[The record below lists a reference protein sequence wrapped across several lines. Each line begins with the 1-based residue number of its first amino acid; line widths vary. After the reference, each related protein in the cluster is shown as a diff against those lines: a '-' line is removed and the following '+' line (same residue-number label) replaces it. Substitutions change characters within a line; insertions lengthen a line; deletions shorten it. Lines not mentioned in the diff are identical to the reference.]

1 MYKWFNRVTLD
12 LPYSSQFSFASIF
25 WPGRFSRN
33 HFFLDNAILRR
44 VTFNFFLLNSG
55 LQNNSYSSRHSA
67 PHQER
72 PEIRRNAGLDWK
84 GFAERIWSLF
94 ARVKGIRW
102 TSWGTQ
108 SGEPLFFL
116 CGRFAFNTFW
126 TLFRRIAFF
135 IFPIFNN
142 CHTLILYSYLRLAT
156 NSLDVPVLVSSFCL
170 FAPVSWWCRCYLLF
184 FLSLL
189 YFWYFI
195 SRNELHFI
203 NLCCSR

>member
-1 MYKWFNRVTLD
+1 M
-12 LPYSSQFSFASIF
+12 
-25 WPGRFSRN
+25 
-33 HFFLDNAILRR
+33 
-44 VTFNFFLLNSG
+44 LNSG

-126 TLFRRIAFF
+126 NLFRRIAFF

-156 NSLDVPVLVSSFCL
+156 NSLDAPVLVSSFCL
-170 FAPVSWWCRCYLLF
+170 FALVSWWYRCYLLF
-184 FLSLL
+184 FLSSL

-203 NLCCSR
+203 NLCRSRLERSSRFPVGEIFFLFFAHEKGLGHMFQKWLSCSPILFFLRRTSQK

>member
-1 MYKWFNRVTLD
+1 M
-12 LPYSSQFSFASIF
+12 
-25 WPGRFSRN
+25 
-33 HFFLDNAILRR
+33 
-44 VTFNFFLLNSG
+44 LNSG

-126 TLFRRIAFF
+126 NLFRRIAFF

-142 CHTLILYSYLRLAT
+142 CHTLILYSYLRFHKFVRCSSPCVFILFVC
-156 NSLDVPVLVSSFCL
+156 SGVLVIS
-170 FAPVSWWCRCYLLF
+170 LLF
-184 FLSLL
+184 TLFS
-189 YFWYFI
+189 
-195 SRNELHFI
+195 
-203 NLCCSR
+203 